1 MEIIKTLC
9 CVLFLLVVL
18 AGPFS
23 PGYAAV
29 SEISLDEAKRMAR
42 QNGPDLTMLQ
52 LEYETVKEQLAE
64 TRSELGIGVY
74 DSRAMKED
82 IQSLEEAVEEWE
94 NRIAEQEAIIAGLEE
109 KKEDLA
115 EDDERFK
122 EIKEELEEESLQ
134 LRKLQEDLTELRK
147 GRANLLVRYRST
159 KVFEDRFSNQ
169 LDPLEKAITSLED
182 ALQVQPQ
189 MLDYLVE
196 ELYFSQLL
204 LKTRESMLNAVLSYQ
219 ERLLEI
225 EELKKELGLATP
237 VEIVEAERIIKESKG
252 DILALQAEK
261 ESLARSFQKLLG
273 IPLMTSFELYEEK
286 PSIPDVK
293 RLLALPAPDLK
304 GSVEYRRAWEDLLDA
319 REELEDTSQRDA
331 RKYRLAELE
340 VKEAEMELEN
350 ILKELEI
357 NYENRREALKV
368 AGERYANAENAL
380 SLAEHEYALSGA
392 KYVAGVFSRLALE
405 GEKLKV
411 LEKVL
416 SYKQAGVNYYL
427 QEQAYGLARRGIEI
441 EVRSPVS

>member
-94 NRIAEQEAIIAGLEE
+94 DRIAEQEVIIAGLEE

-204 LKTRESMLNAVLSYQ
+204 LKTRESMLNEVLSYQ
-219 ERLLEI
+219 ERHLEI
-225 EELKKELGLATP
+225 EKLKMELGLATP

-319 REELEDTSQRDA
+319 QEELQDTSQRDA

-392 KYVAGVFSRLALE
+392 KYVAGVFSGLALE

-411 LEKVL
+411 LEKAL

-427 QEQAYGLARRGIEI
+427 QEQSYGLARRGIEI

>member
-1 MEIIKTLC
+1 MC

-94 NRIAEQEAIIAGLEE
+94 DRIAEQEVIIAGLEE

-204 LKTRESMLNAVLSYQ
+204 LKTRESMLNEVLSYQ

-225 EELKKELGLATP
+225 EELKMELGLATP
-237 VEIVEAERIIKESKG
+237 VEIVEAESIIKESKG

-261 ESLARSFQKLLG
+261 ESLAHSFQKLLG

-319 REELEDTSQRDA
+319 QEELEDTSQRDA

-392 KYVAGVFSRLALE
+392 KYVAGVFSGLALE

-411 LEKVL
+411 LEKAL

>member
-1 MEIIKTLC
+1 MC

-94 NRIAEQEAIIAGLEE
+94 DRIAEQEVIIAGLEE

-204 LKTRESMLNAVLSYQ
+204 LKTRESMLYEVLSYQ

-225 EELKKELGLATP
+225 EELKMELGLATP
-237 VEIVEAERIIKESKG
+237 VEIVEAESIIKESKG

-319 REELEDTSQRDA
+319 QEELEDTSQRDA

-392 KYVAGVFSRLALE
+392 KYVAGVFSGLALE

-411 LEKVL
+411 LEKAL